1 MSIHSLNYLV
11 HVLSKVSNIS
21 SHIGYICT
29 ALGMNNGTSSSCEA
43 LRISTATLF
52 CKTTFLICICSTLRT
67 EISF

>member
-29 ALGMNNGTSSSCEA
+29 ALGICTAQVPPVQLSEY
-43 LRISTATLF
+43 LRPLCF
-52 CKTTFLICICSTLRT
+52 VKQPF
-67 EISF
+67 